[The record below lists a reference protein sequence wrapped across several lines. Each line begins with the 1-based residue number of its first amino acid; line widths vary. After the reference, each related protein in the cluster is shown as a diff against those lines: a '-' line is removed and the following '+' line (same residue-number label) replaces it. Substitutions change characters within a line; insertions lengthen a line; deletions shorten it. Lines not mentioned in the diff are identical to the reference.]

1 MSHEYTAALVILIV
15 SVLKAFK
22 IEIASE
28 AFTGIVTGVLA
39 VWIAVRRFK
48 KGDIRSRVLDTL
60 KLVGLG
66 KKSGEIAGGLSGG

>member
-28 AFTGIVTGVLA
+28 AITGIVTGVLA
-39 VWIAVRRFK
+39 VWIAVRRYK
-48 KGDIRSRVLDTL
+48 KGDITI
-60 KLVGLG
+60 VGG
-66 KKSGEIAGGLSGG
+66 RK